1 MRRRVPYVLA
11 AAVAAVILSVSPASA
26 ASRKTSRSSVTAEA
40 VYAVDYT
47 NRKVLYSRNARKKL
61 YPASTVKLLTALVV
75 LDRLDL
81 QARVQISSGAAN
93 VEPTKAGLGLGAT
106 YSAEDLLEVLLA
118 TSANDAAVALAQAV
132 AGSES
137 AFADLMNRK
146 AKALGMKDSHFTN
159 ATGLPD
165 RFQVT
170 TAYDMVIL
178 TRAAF
183 SRAFIKNVMSKK
195 SVTIMGSDG
204 RRITRTNHNKL
215 LWRLSNP
222 QVLGKTGYTR
232 AARHCYAG
240 IAYYDDRRVSFVILK
255 SRKPW
260 ADIYSLL
267 GAPRRTRQK

>member
-1 MRRRVPYVLA
+1 
-11 AAVAAVILSVSPASA
+11 
-26 ASRKTSRSSVTAEA
+26 
-40 VYAVDYT
+40 
-47 NRKVLYSRNARKKL
+47 
-61 YPASTVKLLTALVV
+61 LVV

>member
-1 MRRRVPYVLA
+1 MRRRDLYALVTM
-11 AAVAAVILSVSPASA
+11 VAAGVLLVSPAMA
-26 ASRKTSRSSVTAEA
+26 ASKKSSKSSVTAEA
-40 VYAVDYT
+40 AYAVDYT
-47 NRKVLYSRNARKKL
+47 NRRVLYARNQRKKL

-81 QARVQISSGAAN
+81 QERIQISSKAVN

-137 AFADLMNRK
+137 AFASLMNRK

-165 RFQVT
+165 RSQVT
-170 TAYDMVIL
+170 TAYDMAIL

-183 SRAFIKNVMSKK
+183 SHSFIKNVMSKR
-195 SVTIMGSDG
+195 SVTITGSDG
-204 RRITRTNHNKL
+204 RRITRANHNKL

-232 AARHCYAG
+232 AAGHCYAG

-267 GAPRRTRQK
+267 DVPRRAKHK